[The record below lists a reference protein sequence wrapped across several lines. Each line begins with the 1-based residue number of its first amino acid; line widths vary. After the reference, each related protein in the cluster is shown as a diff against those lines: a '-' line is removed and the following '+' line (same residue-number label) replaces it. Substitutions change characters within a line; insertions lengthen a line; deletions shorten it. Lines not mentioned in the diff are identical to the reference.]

1 LLNRKYFQ
9 MDYSNFLSMREELSL
24 IAVMFILL
32 LIDIIGGDKAKRWF
46 QPAGIV
52 LMLLHTALNCIPR
65 EPFEAFG
72 GMFVYTPMMTIIKTI
87 LNFGV
92 LIIFL
97 QVHQWLSRADNPIK
111 QGEFYFLTLTTLLGM
126 YFMISAGNFLLFF
139 IGMETASIP
148 MTTLIAFDKY
158 RRTSAEAGAKYI
170 LSAVFSSAIMIFG
183 ISLIYGVSGTLYFGD
198 VALAFSKGWLPV
210 MAFVF
215 FAVGLFFKMSLVPF
229 HLWTADVYQGAPT
242 GVTAYLSVISK
253 GSVAF
258 VLFALLVKVFPNIIV
273 EWRVVM
279 WIIVVLTITIGNLF
293 ALRQDNIKRFLAF
306 SSISQAGYIALTIL
320 SASAEGMNS
329 LVYYVL
335 VYMLSNLAV
344 FGVVMIIE
352 NYADKINISDYKG
365 LYKTNPK
372 LSVVMMFGMF
382 SLAGIPIWGGF
393 FSKFFA
399 FMAAVHQGFLVLV
412 FIALLNTVISLFYYL
427 KVIKA
432 MFLEENDNPI
442 QTVKSDFPARLAL
455 VVCTV
460 GFCVVGFL
468 SVVYDKIGNLTF

>member
-1 LLNRKYFQ
+1 
-9 MDYSNFLSMREELSL
+9 MDYSNFLSMRDELSL
-24 IAVMFILL
+24 IAIMLILL
-32 LIDIIGGDKAKRWF
+32 LIDIIGGDKNKHWF
-46 QPAGIV
+46 QPAGII
-52 LMLLHTALNCIPR
+52 LLLIHTVINCFPR
-65 EPFEAFG
+65 ESFDAFG
-72 GMFVYTPMMTIIKTI
+72 GMYVYTPMMTIVKTI
-87 LNFGV
+87 LNFGT

-97 QVHQWLSRADNPIK
+97 QVNHWLKSDNNPIK
-111 QGEFYFLTLTTLLGM
+111 QGEFYFLMLITLLGM

-158 RRTSAEAGAKYI
+158 RHTSAEAGAKYI

-183 ISLIYGVSGTLYFGD
+183 ISLIYGVSGTLYFAD
-198 VALAFSKGWLPV
+198 VSTAFSKGWLPV

-258 VLFALLVKVFPNIIV
+258 VLFTILVKIFPSIII

-279 WIIVVLTITIGNLF
+279 WIVVILTITIGNLF
-293 ALRQDNIKRFLAF
+293 ALRQDNFKRFLAF
-306 SSISQAGYIALTIL
+306 SSISQAGYIALTVI
-320 SASAEGMNS
+320 SASATGMTS

-344 FGVVMIIE
+344 FGVVMTVE
-352 NYADKINISDYKG
+352 NYSNKLNISDYKG

-393 FSKFFA
+393 FSKLFA
-399 FMAAVHQGFLVLV
+399 FMAAVEQGFIVLV

-432 MFLEENDNPI
+432 MFLEDNDNPI
-442 QTVKSDFPARLAL
+442 ERIKTDFPAKLAL

-460 GFCVVGFL
+460 GFCIIGFL
-468 SVVYDKIGNLTF
+468 SLIYDKIGNLAY